1 MVKKFENIT
10 VIDNKELFDAVAEY
24 EENLINEAAANGA
37 LDEQGADNEYTR
49 EIGRV
54 GNMCADYE
62 STYMTFKHLKFKSPL
77 VIGIENELAK
87 RALKQREA
95 AELLNVKESTFS
107 QVIRGKR
114 PVSMQMAK
122 RLYKVFD
129 IDPKLIL
136 EYS

>member
-1 MVKKFENIT
+1 MIKKFQDIT
-10 VIDNKELFDAVAEY
+10 VVKDRKLFDEMAEY
-24 EENLINEAAANGA
+24 EENLIQEATVNGS

-54 GNMCADYE
+54 GIMLANYE
-62 STYMTFKHLKFKSPL
+62 SIYMTFSHLKFKNPL
-77 VIGIENELAK
+77 VIGIEKELAN

-95 AELLNVKESTFS
+95 AELLNIKESTFS
-107 QVIRGKR
+107 QIIRGKR

-122 RLYKVFD
+122 RLYKVFN

-136 EYS
+136 EYA

>member
-1 MVKKFENIT
+1 MVKKFEDIT
-10 VIDNKELFDAVAEY
+10 VIDNKELFDAVSEY
-24 EENLINEAAANGA
+24 EENLIQEATANGA

-62 STYMTFKHLKFKSPL
+62 SAYMTFKYLKFKSPL
-77 VIGIENELAK
+77 VKGIEKELAN

-95 AELLNVKESTFS
+95 AELLNIKESTFS

-122 RLYKVFD
+122 RLYKVFN

-136 EYS
+136 EYA

>member
-1 MVKKFENIT
+1 MIKKFEDIT
-10 VIDNKELFDAVAEY
+10 VIDNKKLFDEIAEY
-24 EENLINEAAANGA
+24 EENLIQEATNNGSLA
-37 LDEQGADNEYTR
+37 EQGADNEYTR

-54 GNMCADYE
+54 GIMCANYE
-62 STYMTFKHLKFKSPL
+62 STYMTFKSLKFKSPL
-77 VIGIENELAK
+77 IIGIEKELSK
-87 RALKQREA
+87 RSLKQREA
-95 AELLNVKESTFS
+95 AELLQVKESTFS
-107 QVIRGKR
+107 QIIRGKR

>member
-1 MVKKFENIT
+1 MEKKFEDIT
-10 VIDNKELFDAVAEY
+10 VIKEKELYNKAMVYVD
-24 EENLINEAAANGA
+24 NLINEATANGA
-37 LDEQGADNEYTR
+37 LSELGADNEYTQ

-77 VIGIENELAK
+77 VLGIEKELAN

-95 AELLNVKESTFS
+95 AEMLNIKESTFS
-107 QVIRGKR
+107 QIIRGKR
-114 PVSMQMAK
+114 PISMQMAK
-122 RLYKVFD
+122 RLYKVFN

-136 EYS
+136 EYA